1 MGTTRYTRPVAAPRL
16 PSRRVVFRDGDGRPT
31 NDPAEAVSGEV
42 VEIDV
47 HGRRA
52 RRIRFFLQREELPW
66 LPVSEPAFLLWVLAA
81 LVIVW
86 VGIAAY
92 LGVT

>member
-1 MGTTRYTRPVAAPRL
+1 MVRRRL
-16 PSRRVVFRDGDGRPT
+16 RGRTVVYRDGEGQPTSDPAAAVNGEVIELDADGRP
-31 NDPAEAVSGEV
+31 
-42 VEIDV
+42 
-47 HGRRA
+47 A
-52 RRIRFFLQREELPW
+52 RRFRFFLQREELPW

-86 VGIAAY
+86 VAIAAY

>member
-1 MGTTRYTRPVAAPRL
+1 VPNAKRYTRSMARTRTVLYRDSEGRL
-16 PSRRVVFRDGDGRPT
+16 TS
-31 NDPAEAVSGEV
+31 DPAAAVTGEV
-42 VEIDV
+42 VDADV

-52 RRIRFFLQREELPW
+52 HRIRFFLEREQLPW

-86 VGIAAY
+86 VAIAAY